1 VGGLLWQININQ
13 KIRRSLNKDRS
24 GFSPNTQAGRQFIQN
39 IQQQKGSRQ
48 MRLSQRRKKV
58 PMPDDNETQSAP
70 DEKPAAAAIKEIE
83 KIIQEPVLVYTSRR
97 SLGVWDVPPLHKLLD
112 QLGSTDKLSV
122 ILQSFGGHADG
133 AFKMANVIREFAKD
147 VTFIVPYYAKSAA
160 TLLCLSG
167 NKILM
172 GPISELGPT
181 NPMMSVDER
190 LITPTL
196 PDFARIATEP
206 LEKES
211 RQRQMAAH
219 ALRDFLIAAG
229 VLRSDGKGYDPRSF
243 VRIHGEWSTQSF
255 FAGGF

>member
-1 VGGLLWQININQ
+1 
-13 KIRRSLNKDRS
+13 
-24 GFSPNTQAGRQFIQN
+24 
-39 IQQQKGSRQ
+39 
-48 MRLSQRRKKV
+48 
-58 PMPDDNETQSAP
+58 
-70 DEKPAAAAIKEIE
+70 
-83 KIIQEPVLVYTSRR
+83 
-97 SLGVWDVPPLHKLLD
+97 
-112 QLGSTDKLSV
+112 
-122 ILQSFGGHADG
+122 
-133 AFKMANVIREFAKD
+133 MANVIREFAKD